1 MSNFKISTTAFNNG
15 DILPMEQVL
24 NAHGCTGGNI
34 SPDLKWENAPDNT
47 KEFALIVHDPDAPV
61 LNGWYHWIVL
71 NIPNYVLS
79 FEKGIKITNP
89 MVEAPTS
96 FTDVNGYGGACP
108 PIGHGIHHYHFT
120 IYALDVEKLDIK
132 KDTKP
137 TEVEKLVQEHTLAK
151 STITGLFER
160 K

>member
-15 DILPMEQVL
+15 DVLPMEQVL

-71 NIPNYVLS
+71 NIPNNVSS

-96 FTDVNGYGGACP
+96 FTDVDGYGGACP
-108 PIGHGIHHYHFT
+108 PIGHGIHHYNFT
-120 IYALDVEKLDIK
+120 IYALDKHLNSDVLNLSAVEI
-132 KDTKP
+132 
-137 TEVEKLVQEHTLAK
+137 EKVVKENSIDSATVTAIYQ
-151 STITGLFER
+151 R
-160 K
+160 

>member
-1 MSNFKISTTAFNNG
+1 MSNFKITTSAFNNG

-34 SPDLKWENAPDNT
+34 SPDLKWENAPVNT

-71 NIPNYVLS
+71 NIPNDVLF
-79 FEKGIKITNP
+79 FEKGIKIIKP

-96 FTDVNGYGGACP
+96 FTDVDGYGGACP
-108 PIGHGIHHYHFT
+108 PIGHGIHHYNFT
-120 IYALDVEKLDIK
+120 IYALDKILDKQVLKLSAVEI
-132 KDTKP
+132 
-137 TEVEKLVQEHTLAK
+137 EKVVKENSIDSATVTAIYQ
-151 STITGLFER
+151 R
-160 K
+160 